1 MGGWLNIERFSKR
14 NGCGAQGVPEMGSQV
29 TAKGEKQGE
38 QAVSDRGQQGVP
50 EMVSQVTDKE
60 EKQGE
65 QAVSDQGPQGVP
77 EMGSQVTT
85 LWEVCDIAP
94 RVGEGV
100 QGEPTQTVGGS
111 GPQGVPG
118 LGSKVTT
125 KESMQDVPN
134 TSVEIGNKKNIY
146 DNGHKVG
153 GDRKEGPAGTVCEQG
168 PQGVPEMGSQVT
180 VKGENNE
187 MENTPDSVFVRASA
201 KFKTKKNSPRIGSKM
216 KPKKKKN

>member
-65 QAVSDQGPQGVP
+65 QAVSDRGPQGVP
-77 EMGSQVTT
+77 EMDSQVTT
-85 LWEVCDIAP
+85 QWEMGASAEMGGWWLVCDVVP

-100 QGEPTQTVGGS
+100 QGEPTETMGGH
-111 GPQGVPG
+111 GPQ
-118 LGSKVTT
+118 
-125 KESMQDVPN
+125 
-134 TSVEIGNKKNIY
+134 
-146 DNGHKVG
+146 
-153 GDRKEGPAGTVCEQG
+153 
-168 PQGVPEMGSQVT
+168 
-180 VKGENNE
+180 
-187 MENTPDSVFVRASA
+187 
-201 KFKTKKNSPRIGSKM
+201 
-216 KPKKKKN
+216 